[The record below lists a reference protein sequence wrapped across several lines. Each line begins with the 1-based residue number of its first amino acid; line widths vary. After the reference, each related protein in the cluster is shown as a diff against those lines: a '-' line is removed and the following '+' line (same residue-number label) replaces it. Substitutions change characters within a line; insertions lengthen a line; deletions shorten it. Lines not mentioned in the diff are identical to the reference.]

1 MVLGA
6 IISCSCF
13 KYVDTC
19 PSSQIYATQLV
30 VELQLQKFVTRL
42 PIIYVATVGE
52 IFNVISLSQT
62 KL

>member
-30 VELQLQKFVTRL
+30 VELQLQKFKTSYHL
-42 PIIYVATVGE
+42 ATVGE
-52 IFNVISLSQT
+52 IFIVISLSQT